1 MAKEFAQNWHCFFCR
16 VNITMN
22 WKWATEMLIKLQ
34 GFRGDKWNY
43 CSGQNIITK
52 YFLNDLVQSVKIMN
66 TWVIRAE
73 NCKHLQILISFRKF
87 HFYNAKMLHWYIKL
101 ILSSSANCLQS
112 KDKNFKYKLPSKFSD
127 CFSEI
132 IDCEGV
138 VAWGE
143 WSQF

>member
-1 MAKEFAQNWHCFFCR
+1 
-16 VNITMN
+16 
-22 WKWATEMLIKLQ
+22 MLIKLQ

-66 TWVIRAE
+66 TRLIRAE
-73 NCKHLQILISFRKF
+73 NCKHLQISISFRKF

-112 KDKNFKYKLPSKFSD
+112 RNINSIAFKVFWLFFWNYWLWG
-127 CFSEI
+127 CCCLGWVI
-132 IDCEGV
+132 TVLIDIGYYCWERKH
-138 VAWGE
+138 WTME
-143 WSQF
+143 